1 MTTLMLWIHLMAAV
15 TGIGGLAFLL
25 LILMPSLRVLNPEQR
40 STLFQAVANRF
51 RWASWSAIALLLASG
66 IYNVRQY
73 YWELAWGR
81 SWSFLTLKIILSLV
95 LFSIVL
101 GLTIPAKVF
110 DRLRARR
117 QTWLIV
123 ALSMGVVV
131 ILISAYLRRG

>member
-1 MTTLMLWIHLMAAV
+1 MTTLMLWIHLIAAV
-15 TGIGGLAFLL
+15 AGIGGLAFLL

-51 RWASWSAIALLLASG
+51 RWVSWSAIVLLLASG
-66 IYNVRQY
+66 FYNLRQY
-73 YWELAWGR
+73 YWESSWGR
-81 SWSFLTLKIILSLV
+81 SWSFLTLKIILSFV

-123 ALSMGVVV
+123 ALSLGVAV
-131 ILISAYLRRG
+131 ILISAYLRRT

>member
-1 MTTLMLWIHLMAAV
+1 MTTLMLWTHLIAAV
-15 TGIGGLAFLL
+15 AGIGGLAFLL

-51 RWASWSAIALLLASG
+51 RWVSWSAIVLLLASG
-66 IYNVRQY
+66 FYNLRQY
-73 YWELAWGR
+73 YWESAWGR
-81 SWSFLTLKIILSLV
+81 SWSFLTLKIILSFV

-123 ALSMGVVV
+123 ALSLGVAV
-131 ILISAYLRRG
+131 ILISAYLRRT